1 MKVGFF
7 LPSVNTVAVP
17 SNLRAPT
24 LIQRIPTYE
33 MVKKSEQISRQ
44 SQFLNESMNVY
55 TVKCTHS
62 SSSHDTPDSEHYRLL

>member
-33 MVKKSEQISRQ
+33 MVNKKV
-44 SQFLNESMNVY
+44 N
-55 TVKCTHS
+55 K
-62 SSSHDTPDSEHYRLL
+62 